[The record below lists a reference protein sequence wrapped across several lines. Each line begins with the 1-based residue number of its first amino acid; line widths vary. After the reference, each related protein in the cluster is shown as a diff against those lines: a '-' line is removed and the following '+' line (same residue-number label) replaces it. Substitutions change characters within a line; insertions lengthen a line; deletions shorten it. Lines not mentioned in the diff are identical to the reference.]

1 MELSLLRVL
10 PGDIRTM
17 MLNAL
22 FVLAATNS
30 LGDNFDNFRPV
41 PMDIDQSSVGGQA
54 TIAHVAFELFFVNCV
69 NSGCSRGT
77 KFLGADRFRLGA
89 AARKGRY
96 GGSFFICPVC

>member
-1 MELSLLRVL
+1 
-10 PGDIRTM
+10 M
-17 MLNAL
+17 MLSAL

-54 TIAHVAFELFFVNCV
+54 TIAHVAFFVNCV

-89 AARKGRY
+89 AARKGR
-96 GGSFFICPVC
+96 